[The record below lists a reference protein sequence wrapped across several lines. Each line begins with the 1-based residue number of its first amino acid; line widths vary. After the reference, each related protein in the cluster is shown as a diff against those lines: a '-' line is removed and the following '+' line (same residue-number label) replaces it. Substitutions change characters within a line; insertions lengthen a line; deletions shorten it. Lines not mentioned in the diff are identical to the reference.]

1 MTTTMAYL
9 KHVAMAK
16 GSPSNFRTLQVEIG
30 NYIWNYMELYEI
42 LWNFMKCYRT
52 LWNFMDLSLRGCSG

>member
-30 NYIWNYMELYEI
+30 NYMELYGILWIYHCEAAVVEI
-42 LWNFMKCYRT
+42 LQT
-52 LWNFMDLSLRGCSG
+52 QII